1 MIVVIIRPLLEGNS
15 ESLIGIKVRQ
25 REPEK
30 LENLEM
36 HLLKAPTL
44 IHPHDSRYVIVFY

>member
-1 MIVVIIRPLLEGNS
+1 MIVVIVRPLFEGNS

-36 HLLKAPTL
+36 NLLKGPTL
-44 IHPHDSRYVIVFY
+44 IHPHNSRYVIVLY